1 MGNNV
6 LYNLFD
12 YGNKYIENIS
22 TKEQVARNS
31 LSVIDAYINEN
42 ILLRQ
47 EFNISEDGKW
57 LNSPK
62 NSRRND
68 STLIIDAIYSI
79 NVKEFEID
87 DLTRKTDIYSNDINR
102 IRNHKNYLK
111 LILKVYRCNR
121 NKTDREL
128 EDKINTLLHKDDRIW
143 SFFVANRMEKIA
155 ED

>member
-47 EFNISEDGKW
+47 EFDISEDGKW

-68 STLIIDAIYSI
+68 STLIIDAI
-79 NVKEFEID
+79 
-87 DLTRKTDIYSNDINR
+87 
-102 IRNHKNYLK
+102 
-111 LILKVYRCNR
+111 
-121 NKTDREL
+121 
-128 EDKINTLLHKDDRIW
+128 
-143 SFFVANRMEKIA
+143 
-155 ED
+155 